1 MQKYLVTYHGGRGVS
16 DDPEERQQQADA
28 FTAWAG
34 SVGPALVDGGAP
46 LAGARTVTQ
55 DDMHDG
61 QLEATI
67 GGYSL
72 LEAPS
77 LDAAAEMVRSH
88 PYVRGGGTLQVSEAV
103 ALG

>member
-1 MQKYLVTYHGGRGVS
+1 MARYLVTYHGGRGVS
-16 DDPEERQQQADA
+16 DDPEERQQMMDA

-46 LAGARTVTQ
+46 LAAAKTVTQ
-55 DDMHDG
+55 DDARDG
-61 QLEATI
+61 QLEAAI

-77 LDAAAEMVRSH
+77 LDAADDMLRSH
-88 PYVRGGGTLQVSEAV
+88 PFVRGGGTLQVSEAV
-103 ALG
+103 PLG